1 MSAETKKTVK
11 EVKETFKRIQK
22 EAGDAAKKVGGFDGD
37 LARKIHK
44 ISEGSGEVVKHIEE
58 RSEK

>member
-1 MSAETKKTVK
+1 MSAQTKQTVQEVKKTF
-11 EVKETFKRIQK
+11 ERIQK
-22 EAGDAAKKVGGFDGD
+22 EAGDAAKKVGGLDGD

-58 RSEK
+58 RSGK